1 MVKEKFI
8 KTTIILM
15 IGGLITK
22 ILGMIIKI
30 IMNRLVGIEGIGL
43 YMLIFPTFSLFMCM
57 SQLSLPVSISKL
69 VSEEKH
75 NNKKLMASSIP
86 IVLIT
91 NISLMGLIFLIAPI
105 LSNTFLHDSRTYL
118 PILAISLV
126 LPFEALSNLLR
137 GYFFGKQKMLPH
149 VISHVIEQIVRLSL
163 IVLVIP
169 SLVNQNIVYAVCFLI
184 LVNMISEFSSIII
197 LMLFL
202 PKNAVIRKC
211 DLKPNRKDLKNILNI
226 SIPTTGSR
234 LIGNIGYFLEPII
247 LTFVLTTVGYS
258 NNYILSEYGIIS
270 GYVMPLLL
278 LPSFFTNAISQALIP
293 VISKSYSNNLY
304 KDTKRK
310 LKQGI
315 LFSLAIGIPATIL
328 FLLFPNFFINL
339 IYNTTEGIE
348 YIRFLAPVF
357 LLHYLETPLASS
369 LQAMGKAKETF
380 NISLKTTIIRSIS
393 LFILLFF
400 KIGMW
405 GFLFSLTISIIYSTY
420 EHLKYIKKFLVDLN
434 SF

>member
-1 MVKEKFI
+1 MRKEKFI
-8 KTTIILM
+8 KSTIILM

-22 ILGMIIKI
+22 ILGMVIKI

-43 YMLIFPTFSLFMCM
+43 YMLIFPTFSLFMSM
-57 SQLSLPVSISKL
+57 SQLSLPISISKL

-75 NNKKLMASSIP
+75 NNKKLVFTSIP
-86 IVLIT
+86 IVIIT
-91 NISLMGLIFLIAPI
+91 NIILMGIIFLVAPT
-105 LSNTFLHDSRTYL
+105 LANTFLKDSRCYL

-137 GYFFGKQKMLPH
+137 GYFFGKQKMTPH
-149 VISHVIEQIVRLSL
+149 VISHVVEQVVRLVL

-169 SLVNQNIVYAVCFLI
+169 DLIDKSIVYAVSFLI

-197 LMLFL
+197 LLLFL
-202 PKNAVIRKC
+202 PKNTVIRKS
-211 DLKPNRKDLKNILNI
+211 DIKPDKRNLKNILAI

-234 LIGNIGYFLEPII
+234 LVGNIGYFLEPII

-258 NNYILSEYGIIS
+258 NSYILNEYGIIS
-270 GYVMPLLL
+270 GYVMPMLL

-293 VISKSYSNNLY
+293 VISKSYSNNNY
-304 KDTKRK
+304 KNTKRK

-315 LFSLAIGIPATIL
+315 LFSCGVGIPAT
-328 FLLFPNFFINL
+328 LLFFFFPEFFINI
-339 IYNTTEGIE
+339 IYHTTEGVS

-357 LLHYLETPLASS
+357 FLHYLETPLASS
-369 LQAMGKAKETF
+369 LQAMGKAREVF
-380 NISLKTTIIRSIS
+380 NISLKATIFRSIS
-393 LFILLFF
+393 LFVLLFF

-405 GFLFSLTISIIYSTY
+405 GFVISLTISIIYSTY
-420 EHLKYIKKFLVDLN
+420 VHFKYIRK
-434 SF
+434 SFIF

>member
-15 IGGLITK
+15 IGGFITK

-43 YMLIFPTFSLFMCM
+43 YMLIFPTFSLFMSM

-91 NISLMGLIFLIAPI
+91 NILLMIIIFLIAPI
-105 LSNTFLHDSRTYL
+105 LANTFLKDSRCYL

-149 VISHVIEQIVRLSL
+149 VISHIVEQLVRLGL

-169 SLVNQNIVYAVCFLI
+169 TLIKQNLIYAVIFLI
-184 LVNMISEFSSIII
+184 LVNMVSEFSSIII
-197 LMLFL
+197 LLLFF
-202 PKNAVIRKC
+202 PKNTVIRKN
-211 DLKPNRKDLKNILNI
+211 DLRPDRINLKNILSI

-234 LIGNIGYFLEPII
+234 LVGNIGYFLEPII

-258 NNYILSEYGIIS
+258 NSYILKEYGIIS

-293 VISKSYSNNLY
+293 VISKSYSNQMY
-304 KDTKRK
+304 QDTKRK

-315 LFSLAIGIPATIL
+315 IFSLMIGIPATIL
-328 FLLFPNFFINL
+328 FLLFPNFFIKF

-369 LQAMGKAKETF
+369 LQAMGKAKEAF
-380 NISLKTTIIRSIS
+380 KISVKTTFIRSIS
-393 LFILLFF
+393 LFILLFL

-405 GFLFSLTISIIYSTY
+405 GFILSLTISIIYSTY
-420 EHLKYIKKFLVDLN
+420 EHFKYIRYAFKD
-434 SF
+434 

>member
-1 MVKEKFI
+1 MIKEKFI

-15 IGGLITK
+15 IGGFITK
-22 ILGMIIKI
+22 ILGMIIKV

-43 YMLIFPTFSLFMCM
+43 YMLIFPTFSLFMSM

-75 NNKKLMASSIP
+75 NSKKLMASSIP
-86 IVLIT
+86 IVMIT
-91 NISLMGLIFLIAPI
+91 NILLMTIIFLIAPT
-105 LSNTFLHDSRTYL
+105 LANTFLKDSRCYL

-137 GYFFGKQKMLPH
+137 GYFFGKQKMFPH
-149 VISHVIEQIVRLSL
+149 VISHVVEQLVRLGL

-169 SLVNQNIVYAVCFLI
+169 TLINQNLIYAVSFLI
-184 LVNMISEFSSIII
+184 LVNMVSEFSSIII
-197 LMLFL
+197 LLLFF
-202 PKNAVIRKC
+202 PKNTTVRKS
-211 DLKPNRKDLKNILNI
+211 DLRPDRTNLRNILSI

-234 LIGNIGYFLEPII
+234 LVGNVGYFLEPII

-258 NNYILSEYGIIS
+258 NNYILKEYGIIS

-293 VISKSYSNNLY
+293 VISKSYSDQMY
-304 KDTKRK
+304 QDTKRK

-315 LFSLAIGIPATIL
+315 LFSLMVGIPATIL
-328 FLLFPNFFINL
+328 FLLFPKFFIQL

-369 LQAMGKAKETF
+369 LQAMGKAKEAF
-380 NISLKTTIIRSIS
+380 KISVKTTFIRSIS
-393 LFILLFF
+393 LFILLFLR
-400 KIGMW
+400 IGMW
-405 GFLFSLTISIIYSTY
+405 GFILSQTISIIYSTY
-420 EHLKYIKKFLVDLN
+420 EHFKYIRYAFKN
-434 SF
+434 

>member
-1 MVKEKFI
+1 MIKEKFI

-15 IGGLITK
+15 IGGFITK
-22 ILGMIIKI
+22 ILGMIIKV

-43 YMLIFPTFSLFMCM
+43 YMLIFPTFSLFMSM

-69 VSEEKH
+69 VSEEKY

-86 IVLIT
+86 IVMIT
-91 NISLMGLIFLIAPI
+91 NILLMTIIFLIAPT
-105 LSNTFLHDSRTYL
+105 LANTFLKDSRCYL

-137 GYFFGKQKMLPH
+137 GYFFGKQKMFPH
-149 VISHVIEQIVRLSL
+149 VISHVVEQLVRLGL

-169 SLVNQNIVYAVCFLI
+169 TLINQNLIYAVSFLI
-184 LVNMISEFSSIII
+184 LVNMVSEFSSIII
-197 LMLFL
+197 LLLFF
-202 PKNAVIRKC
+202 PKNTTVRKS
-211 DLKPNRKDLKNILNI
+211 DLRPDRTNLRNILSI

-234 LIGNIGYFLEPII
+234 LVGNVGYFLEPII

-258 NNYILSEYGIIS
+258 NSYILKEYGIIS

-293 VISKSYSNNLY
+293 VISKSYSDQMY
-304 KDTKRK
+304 QDTKRK

-315 LFSLAIGIPATIL
+315 LFSLMVGIPATIL
-328 FLLFPNFFINL
+328 FLLFPKFFIQI

-380 NISLKTTIIRSIS
+380 KISVKTTFLRSIS
-393 LFILLFF
+393 LFILLFLR
-400 KIGMW
+400 IGMW
-405 GFLFSLTISIIYSTY
+405 GFILSQTISIIYSTY
-420 EHLKYIKKFLVDLN
+420 EHFKYIRYAFKN
-434 SF
+434 

>member
-1 MVKEKFI
+1 MIKEKFI

-15 IGGLITK
+15 IGGFITK
-22 ILGMIIKI
+22 ILGMIIKV

-43 YMLIFPTFSLFMCM
+43 YMLIFPTFSLFMSM

-86 IVLIT
+86 IVMIT
-91 NISLMGLIFLIAPI
+91 NILLMTIIFLIAPT
-105 LSNTFLHDSRTYL
+105 LANTFLKDSRCYL

-137 GYFFGKQKMLPH
+137 GYFFGKQKMFPH
-149 VISHVIEQIVRLSL
+149 VISHVVEQLVRLGL

-169 SLVNQNIVYAVCFLI
+169 TLINQNLIYAVSFLI
-184 LVNMISEFSSIII
+184 LVNMVSEFSSIII
-197 LMLFL
+197 LLLFF
-202 PKNAVIRKC
+202 PKNTTVRKS
-211 DLKPNRKDLKNILNI
+211 DLRPDRTNLRNILSI

-234 LIGNIGYFLEPII
+234 LVGNVGYFLEPII

-258 NNYILSEYGIIS
+258 NSYILKEYGIIS

-293 VISKSYSNNLY
+293 VISKSYSDQMY
-304 KDTKRK
+304 QDTKRK

-315 LFSLAIGIPATIL
+315 LFSLMVGIPATIL
-328 FLLFPNFFINL
+328 FLLFPKFFIQL

-380 NISLKTTIIRSIS
+380 KISVKTTFLRSIS
-393 LFILLFF
+393 LFILLFLR
-400 KIGMW
+400 IGMW
-405 GFLFSLTISIIYSTY
+405 GFILSQTISIIYSTY
-420 EHLKYIKKFLVDLN
+420 EHFKYIRYAFKN
-434 SF
+434 

>member
-1 MVKEKFI
+1 MRKEKFI
-8 KTTIILM
+8 KSTIILM

-22 ILGMIIKI
+22 ILGMVIKI

-43 YMLIFPTFSLFMCM
+43 YMLIFPTFSLFMSM
-57 SQLSLPVSISKL
+57 SQLSLPISISKL

-75 NNKKLMASSIP
+75 NNKKLVFTSIP
-86 IVLIT
+86 VVIIT
-91 NISLMGLIFLIAPI
+91 NIILMGIIFLVAPT
-105 LSNTFLHDSRTYL
+105 LANTFLKDSRCYL

-137 GYFFGKQKMLPH
+137 GYFFGKQKMIPH
-149 VISHVIEQIVRLSL
+149 VISHVVEQVVRLVL

-169 SLVNQNIVYAVCFLI
+169 DLIDKSIVYAVSFLI

-197 LMLFL
+197 LLLFL
-202 PKNAVIRKC
+202 PKNMVIRKS
-211 DLKPNRKDLKNILNI
+211 DIKPDKRNLKNILAI

-234 LIGNIGYFLEPII
+234 LVGNIGYFLEPII

-258 NNYILSEYGIIS
+258 NSYILNEYGIIS
-270 GYVMPLLL
+270 GYVMPMLL

-293 VISKSYSNNLY
+293 VISKSYSDNNY

-315 LFSLAIGIPATIL
+315 LFSCGVGIPAT
-328 FLLFPNFFINL
+328 LLFFFFPEFFINI
-339 IYNTTEGIE
+339 IYHTTEGVS

-357 LLHYLETPLASS
+357 FLHYLETPLASS
-369 LQAMGKAKETF
+369 LQAMGKAREVF
-380 NISLKTTIIRSIS
+380 NISLKTTIFRSIS
-393 LFILLFF
+393 LFVLLFF

-405 GFLFSLTISIIYSTY
+405 GFIISLTISIIYSTY
-420 EHLKYIKKFLVDLN
+420 IHFKYIRK
-434 SF
+434 SFIF

>member
-1 MVKEKFI
+1 MIKEKFI

-15 IGGLITK
+15 IGGFITK
-22 ILGMIIKI
+22 ILGMIIKV

-43 YMLIFPTFSLFMCM
+43 YMLIFPTFSLFMSM

-69 VSEEKH
+69 VSEEKY

-86 IVLIT
+86 IVMLT
-91 NISLMGLIFLIAPI
+91 NIILMAIIFLVAPT
-105 LSNTFLHDSRTYL
+105 LANTFLKDPRCYL
-118 PILAISLV
+118 PIIAISLV

-149 VISHVIEQIVRLSL
+149 VISHVVEQLVRLFFILL
-163 IVLVIP
+163 IIPTLVHK
-169 SLVNQNIVYAVCFLI
+169 NIVYAVSFLV
-184 LVNMISEFSSIII
+184 LVNMISEFFSIII
-197 LMLFL
+197 LLLFF
-202 PKNAVIRKC
+202 PKNTIIRKS
-211 DLKPNRKDLKNILNI
+211 DLRPDKTNLRNILNI

-247 LTFVLTTVGYS
+247 LTFVLTAVGYS
-258 NNYILSEYGIIS
+258 NSYILKEYGIIS

-293 VISKSYSNNLY
+293 VISKSYSNQMY
-304 KDTKRK
+304 QDTKRK

-315 LFSLAIGIPATIL
+315 FFSLMIGIPATIL
-328 FLLFPNFFINL
+328 FLLFPKFFIKL

-348 YIRFLAPVF
+348 YIRFLSPVF

-380 NISLKTTIIRSIS
+380 KISVKTTLLRSIS
-393 LFILLFF
+393 LFILLFL

-405 GFLFSLTISIIYSTY
+405 GFILSLTISIIYSTY
-420 EHLKYIKKFLVDLN
+420 EHLKYIRISLMN
-434 SF
+434 

>member
-43 YMLIFPTFSLFMCM
+43 YMLIFPTFSLFMSM

-75 NNKKLMASSIP
+75 NNKKLIASSIP
-86 IVLIT
+86 IILIT
-91 NISLMGLIFLIAPI
+91 NTSLMGLIFLIAPI
-105 LSNTFLHDSRTYL
+105 LSNTFLHDPRTYL

-169 SLVNQNIVYAVCFLI
+169 NLVNQSIVYAVCFLI

-197 LMLFL
+197 LMPFL
-202 PKNAVIRKC
+202 PKNTVIRKS
-211 DLKPNRKDLKNILNI
+211 DLKPNRKGLKNILNI

-258 NNYILSEYGIIS
+258 NNYILNEYGIIS

-293 VISKSYSNNLY
+293 VISKSYSNNMY

-315 LFSLAIGIPATIL
+315 LFSLAIGIP
-328 FLLFPNFFINL
+328 
-339 IYNTTEGIE
+339 NTTEGIE

-393 LFILLFF
+393 LFILLFL

-405 GFLFSLTISIIYSTY
+405 GFIFSLTISIIYSTY
-420 EHLKYIKKFLVDLN
+420 MHLKYINKSLKI
-434 SF
+434 

>member
-1 MVKEKFI
+1 MRKEKFI
-8 KTTIILM
+8 KSTIILM

-22 ILGMIIKI
+22 ILGMVIKI

-43 YMLIFPTFSLFMCM
+43 YMLIFPTFSLFMSM
-57 SQLSLPVSISKL
+57 SQLSLPISISKL

-75 NNKKLMASSIP
+75 NNKKLVFTSIP
-86 IVLIT
+86 IVIIT
-91 NISLMGLIFLIAPI
+91 NIILMGIIFLVAPT
-105 LSNTFLHDSRTYL
+105 LANTFLKDSRCYL

-137 GYFFGKQKMLPH
+137 GYFFGKQKMTPH
-149 VISHVIEQIVRLSL
+149 VISHVVEQVVRLVL

-169 SLVNQNIVYAVCFLI
+169 DLIDKSIVYAVSFLI

-197 LMLFL
+197 LLLFL
-202 PKNAVIRKC
+202 PKNTVIRKS
-211 DLKPNRKDLKNILNI
+211 DIKPDKRNLKNILAI

-234 LIGNIGYFLEPII
+234 LVGNIGYFLEPII

-258 NNYILSEYGIIS
+258 NSYILNEYGIIS
-270 GYVMPLLL
+270 GYVMPMLL

-293 VISKSYSNNLY
+293 VISKSYSNNNY

-315 LFSLAIGIPATIL
+315 LFSCGVGIPAT
-328 FLLFPNFFINL
+328 LLFFFFPEFFINI
-339 IYNTTEGIE
+339 IYHTTEGVS

-357 LLHYLETPLASS
+357 FLHYLETPLASS
-369 LQAMGKAKETF
+369 LQAMGKAREVF
-380 NISLKTTIIRSIS
+380 NISLKTTIFRSIS
-393 LFILLFF
+393 LFVLLFF

-405 GFLFSLTISIIYSTY
+405 GFVISLTISIIYSTY
-420 EHLKYIKKFLVDLN
+420 VHFKYIRK
-434 SF
+434 SFIF

>member
-1 MVKEKFI
+1 MIKEKFI

-15 IGGLITK
+15 IGGFITK
-22 ILGMIIKI
+22 ILGMIIKV

-43 YMLIFPTFSLFMCM
+43 YMLIFPTFSLFMSM

-86 IVLIT
+86 IVMIT
-91 NISLMGLIFLIAPI
+91 NILLMTIIFLIAPT
-105 LSNTFLHDSRTYL
+105 LANTFLKDSRCYL

-137 GYFFGKQKMLPH
+137 GYFFGKQKMFPH
-149 VISHVIEQIVRLSL
+149 VISHVVEQLVRLGL

-169 SLVNQNIVYAVCFLI
+169 TLINQNLIYAVSFLI
-184 LVNMISEFSSIII
+184 LVNMVSEFSSIII
-197 LMLFL
+197 LLLFF
-202 PKNAVIRKC
+202 PKNTTVRKS
-211 DLKPNRKDLKNILNI
+211 DLRPDRTNLRNILSI

-234 LIGNIGYFLEPII
+234 LVGNVGYFLEPII

-258 NNYILSEYGIIS
+258 NNYILKEYGIIS

-293 VISKSYSNNLY
+293 VISKSYSDQMY
-304 KDTKRK
+304 QDTKRK

-315 LFSLAIGIPATIL
+315 LFSLMVGIPATIL
-328 FLLFPNFFINL
+328 FLLFPKFFIQL

-369 LQAMGKAKETF
+369 LQAMGKAKEAF
-380 NISLKTTIIRSIS
+380 KISVKTTFIRSIS
-393 LFILLFF
+393 LFILLFLR
-400 KIGMW
+400 IGMW
-405 GFLFSLTISIIYSTY
+405 GFILSQTISIIYSTY
-420 EHLKYIKKFLVDLN
+420 EHFKYIRYAFKN
-434 SF
+434 

>member
-1 MVKEKFI
+1 MIKEKFI

-15 IGGLITK
+15 IGGFITK
-22 ILGMIIKI
+22 ILGMIIKV
-30 IMNRLVGIEGIGL
+30 IMNRLVGIKGIGL
-43 YMLIFPTFSLFMCM
+43 YMLIFPTFSLFMSM

-75 NNKKLMASSIP
+75 NSKKLMASSIP
-86 IVLIT
+86 IVMIT
-91 NISLMGLIFLIAPI
+91 NILLMTIIFLIAPT
-105 LSNTFLHDSRTYL
+105 LANTFLKDSRCYL

-137 GYFFGKQKMLPH
+137 GYFFGKQKMFPH
-149 VISHVIEQIVRLSL
+149 VISHVVEQLVRLGL

-169 SLVNQNIVYAVCFLI
+169 TLINQNLIYAVSFLI
-184 LVNMISEFSSIII
+184 LVNMVSEFSSIII
-197 LMLFL
+197 LLLFF
-202 PKNAVIRKC
+202 PKNTTVRKS
-211 DLKPNRKDLKNILNI
+211 DLRPDRTNLRNILSI

-234 LIGNIGYFLEPII
+234 LVGNVGYFLEPII

-258 NNYILSEYGIIS
+258 NNYILKEYGIIS

-293 VISKSYSNNLY
+293 VISKSYSDQMY
-304 KDTKRK
+304 QDTKRK

-315 LFSLAIGIPATIL
+315 LFSLMVGIPATIL
-328 FLLFPNFFINL
+328 FLLFPKFFIQL

-369 LQAMGKAKETF
+369 LQAMGKAKEAF
-380 NISLKTTIIRSIS
+380 KISVKTTFIRSIS
-393 LFILLFF
+393 LFILLFLR
-400 KIGMW
+400 IGMW
-405 GFLFSLTISIIYSTY
+405 GFILSQTISIIYSTY
-420 EHLKYIKKFLVDLN
+420 EHFKYIRYAFKN
-434 SF
+434 

>member
-22 ILGMIIKI
+22 VLGMIIKI

-43 YMLIFPTFSLFMCM
+43 YMLIFPTFSLFMSM
-57 SQLSLPVSISKL
+57 SQLSLPVAISKL

-91 NISLMGLIFLIAPI
+91 NIILMGLIFLIAPI
-105 LSNTFLHDSRTYL
+105 LSNHFLKDPRCYL

-149 VISHVIEQIVRLSL
+149 VISHVIEQIVRLVL

-169 SLVNQNIVYAVCFLI
+169 TLVNQNIIYAVSFLI
-184 LVNMISEFSSIII
+184 LVNMVSEFSSIII
-197 LMLFL
+197 LLLFF
-202 PKNAVIRKC
+202 PKNTVIRKS
-211 DLKPNRKDLKNILNI
+211 DLRPNRKDLKNILNI

-258 NNYILSEYGIIS
+258 NNYILNEYGIIS

-293 VISKSYSNNLY
+293 VISKSYSDQMY

-315 LFSLAIGIPATIL
+315 LFSLIIGIPATIL
-328 FLLFPNFFINL
+328 FLLFPEFLINL
-339 IYNTTEGIE
+339 IYNTTEGVE
-348 YIRFLAPVF
+348 YIYFLAPVI
-357 LLHYLETPLASS
+357 LLHYLETPLSSS

-380 NISLKTTIIRSIS
+380 NISLKTTCIRTIS
-393 LFILLFF
+393 LFLLLFL

-405 GFLFSLTISIIYSTY
+405 GFVFSLTISIIYSTY
-420 EHLKYIKKFLVDLN
+420 EHFKYIKLAFK
-434 SF
+434 

>member
-1 MVKEKFI
+1 MIKEKFI

-15 IGGLITK
+15 IGGFITK
-22 ILGMIIKI
+22 ILGMIIKV

-43 YMLIFPTFSLFMCM
+43 YMLIFPTFSLFMSM

-75 NNKKLMASSIP
+75 NSKKLMASSIP
-86 IVLIT
+86 IVMIT
-91 NISLMGLIFLIAPI
+91 NILLMTIIFLIAPT
-105 LSNTFLHDSRTYL
+105 LANTFLKDSRCYL

-137 GYFFGKQKMLPH
+137 GYFFGKQKMFPH
-149 VISHVIEQIVRLSL
+149 VISHVVEQLVRLGL

-169 SLVNQNIVYAVCFLI
+169 TLINQNLIYAVSFLI
-184 LVNMISEFSSIII
+184 LVNMVSEFSSIII
-197 LMLFL
+197 LLLFF
-202 PKNAVIRKC
+202 PKNTTVRKS
-211 DLKPNRKDLKNILNI
+211 DLRPDRTNLRNILSI

-234 LIGNIGYFLEPII
+234 LVGNVGYFLEPII

-258 NNYILSEYGIIS
+258 NSYILKEYGIIS

-293 VISKSYSNNLY
+293 VISKSYSNQMY
-304 KDTKRK
+304 QDTKRK
-310 LKQGI
+310 LKQGV
-315 LFSLAIGIPATIL
+315 LFSLMVGIPATIL
-328 FLLFPNFFINL
+328 FLLFPKFFIQL

-380 NISLKTTIIRSIS
+380 KISVKTTFLRSIS
-393 LFILLFF
+393 LFILLFLR
-400 KIGMW
+400 IGMW
-405 GFLFSLTISIIYSTY
+405 GFILSQTISIIYSTY
-420 EHLKYIKKFLVDLN
+420 EHFKYIRHAFKN
-434 SF
+434 

>member
-1 MVKEKFI
+1 MIKEKFI

-15 IGGLITK
+15 IGGFITK
-22 ILGMIIKI
+22 ILGMIIKV

-43 YMLIFPTFSLFMCM
+43 YMLIFPTFSLFMSM

-75 NNKKLMASSIP
+75 NSKKLMASSIP
-86 IVLIT
+86 IVMIT
-91 NISLMGLIFLIAPI
+91 NILLMTIIFLIAPT
-105 LSNTFLHDSRTYL
+105 LANTFLKDSRCYL

-137 GYFFGKQKMLPH
+137 GYFFGKQKMFPH
-149 VISHVIEQIVRLSL
+149 VISHVVEQLVRLGL

-169 SLVNQNIVYAVCFLI
+169 TLINQNLIYAVSFLI
-184 LVNMISEFSSIII
+184 LVNMVSEFSSIII
-197 LMLFL
+197 LLLFF
-202 PKNAVIRKC
+202 PKNTTVRKS
-211 DLKPNRKDLKNILNI
+211 DLRPDRTNLRNILSI

-234 LIGNIGYFLEPII
+234 LVGNVGYFLEPII

-258 NNYILSEYGIIS
+258 NSYILKEYGIIS

-293 VISKSYSNNLY
+293 VISKSYSNQMY
-304 KDTKRK
+304 QDTKRK

-315 LFSLAIGIPATIL
+315 LFSLMIGIPATIL
-328 FLLFPNFFINL
+328 FLLFPKFFIQL

-380 NISLKTTIIRSIS
+380 KISVKITFLRSIS
-393 LFILLFF
+393 LFILLFLR
-400 KIGMW
+400 IGMW
-405 GFLFSLTISIIYSTY
+405 GFILSQTISIIYSTY
-420 EHLKYIKKFLVDLN
+420 EHFKYIRYAFKN
-434 SF
+434 

>member
-1 MVKEKFI
+1 MIKEKFI

-15 IGGLITK
+15 IGGFITK
-22 ILGMIIKI
+22 ILGMIIKV

-43 YMLIFPTFSLFMCM
+43 YMLIFPTFSLFMSM

-69 VSEEKH
+69 VSEEKY

-86 IVLIT
+86 IVMLT
-91 NISLMGLIFLIAPI
+91 NIILMAIIFLVAPT
-105 LSNTFLHDSRTYL
+105 LANTFLKDPRCYL
-118 PILAISLV
+118 PIIAISLV

-149 VISHVIEQIVRLSL
+149 VISHVVEQLVRLFFILL
-163 IVLVIP
+163 IIPTLVHK
-169 SLVNQNIVYAVCFLI
+169 NIVYAVSFLV
-184 LVNMISEFSSIII
+184 LVNMISEFFSIII
-197 LMLFL
+197 LLLFF
-202 PKNAVIRKC
+202 PKNTIIRKS
-211 DLKPNRKDLKNILNI
+211 DLRPDKTNLRNILNI

-247 LTFVLTTVGYS
+247 LTFVLTAVGYS
-258 NNYILSEYGIIS
+258 NSYILKEYGIIS

-293 VISKSYSNNLY
+293 VISKSYSNQMY
-304 KDTKRK
+304 QDTKRK

-315 LFSLAIGIPATIL
+315 LFSLMIGIPATIL
-328 FLLFPNFFINL
+328 FLLFPKFFIKL

-380 NISLKTTIIRSIS
+380 KISVKTTLLRSIS
-393 LFILLFF
+393 LFILLFL

-405 GFLFSLTISIIYSTY
+405 GFILSLTISIIYSTY
-420 EHLKYIKKFLVDLN
+420 EHLKYIRISLMN
-434 SF
+434 

>member
-1 MVKEKFI
+1 MRKEKFI
-8 KTTIILM
+8 KSTIILM

-22 ILGMIIKI
+22 ILGMVIKI

-43 YMLIFPTFSLFMCM
+43 YMLIFPTFSLFMSM
-57 SQLSLPVSISKL
+57 SQLSLPISISKL

-75 NNKKLMASSIP
+75 NNKKLVFTSIP
-86 IVLIT
+86 IVIIT
-91 NISLMGLIFLIAPI
+91 NIILMGIIFLVAPT
-105 LSNTFLHDSRTYL
+105 LANTFLKDSRCYL

-137 GYFFGKQKMLPH
+137 GYFFGKQKMTPH
-149 VISHVIEQIVRLSL
+149 VISHVVEQVVRLVL

-169 SLVNQNIVYAVCFLI
+169 DLIDKSIVYAVSFLI

-197 LMLFL
+197 LLLFL
-202 PKNAVIRKC
+202 PKNTVIRKS
-211 DLKPNRKDLKNILNI
+211 DIKPDKKDLKNILAI

-234 LIGNIGYFLEPII
+234 LVGNIGYFLEPII

-258 NNYILSEYGIIS
+258 NSYILNEYGIIS
-270 GYVMPLLL
+270 GYVMPMLL

-293 VISKSYSNNLY
+293 VISKSYSNNNY

-315 LFSLAIGIPATIL
+315 LFSCGVGIPAT
-328 FLLFPNFFINL
+328 LLFFFFPEFFINI
-339 IYNTTEGIE
+339 IYHTTEGVS

-357 LLHYLETPLASS
+357 FLHYLETPLASS
-369 LQAMGKAKETF
+369 LQAMGKAREVF
-380 NISLKTTIIRSIS
+380 NISLKATIFRSIS
-393 LFILLFF
+393 LFVLLFF

-405 GFLFSLTISIIYSTY
+405 GFVISLTISIIYSTY
-420 EHLKYIKKFLVDLN
+420 VHFKYIRK
-434 SF
+434 SFIF

>member
-1 MVKEKFI
+1 MIKEKFI

-15 IGGLITK
+15 IGGFITK

-43 YMLIFPTFSLFMCM
+43 YMLIFPTFSLFMSM
-57 SQLSLPVSISKL
+57 SQLSLPISISKL
-69 VSEEKH
+69 VSEEKY
-75 NNKKLMASSIP
+75 NNKKLMISSIP

-91 NISLMGLIFLIAPI
+91 NIILMTTIFLIAPT
-105 LSNTFLHDSRTYL
+105 LSSTFLKDNRCYL

-149 VISHVIEQIVRLSL
+149 VISHIIEQLVRLGL

-169 SLVNQNIVYAVCFLI
+169 TLVNQNIIYAVSFLI
-184 LVNMISEFSSIII
+184 LVNMISEFSSIIV
-197 LMLFL
+197 LLLFF
-202 PKNAVIRKC
+202 PKNTTIRKK
-211 DLKPNRKDLKNILNI
+211 DLRPDKSNLKNILNI

-247 LTFVLTTVGYS
+247 ITFVLSTVGYS
-258 NNYILSEYGIIS
+258 NNYILNEYGIIS

-293 VISKSYSNNLY
+293 VISKSYSDNMY

-315 LFSLAIGIPATIL
+315 IFSLIIGIPATIL
-328 FLLFPNFFINL
+328 FMILPEFFIKL
-339 IYNTTEGIE
+339 IYNTNEGIE

-357 LLHYLETPLASS
+357 LLHYLETPLSSS

-380 NISLKTTIIRSIS
+380 EISLKTTFLRSIS
-393 LFILLFF
+393 LFLLLFL

-405 GFLFSLTISIIYSTY
+405 GFILSLTISIIFSTY
-420 EHLKYIKKFLVDLN
+420 EHIKYIKKSLN
-434 SF
+434 T

>member
-22 ILGMIIKI
+22 ILGMVIKI

-43 YMLIFPTFSLFMCM
+43 YMLIFPTFSLFMSM

-91 NISLMGLIFLIAPI
+91 NITLMIIIFLIAPI
-105 LSNTFLHDSRTYL
+105 LSNTFLKDSRCYL

-137 GYFFGKQKMLPH
+137 GYFFGRQKMLPH
-149 VISHVIEQIVRLSL
+149 VISHVIEQLVRLSL

-169 SLVNQNIVYAVCFLI
+169 NLINQSIVYAVSFLI
-184 LVNMISEFSSIII
+184 LVNMVSEFSSIII
-197 LMLFL
+197 LLLFL
-202 PKNAVIRKC
+202 PKNTVIRKS
-211 DLKPNRKDLKNILNI
+211 DLKPDRKNLKNILNI

-258 NNYILSEYGIIS
+258 NNYILNEYGIIS

-293 VISKSYSNNLY
+293 VISKSYSDGMY

-328 FLLFPNFFINL
+328 FLVFPEFFIKL
-339 IYNTTEGIE
+339 IYNTTEGIS

-357 LLHYLETPLASS
+357 LLHYLETPLSSS

-380 NISLKTTIIRSIS
+380 NISLKTTIIRSVS
-393 LFILLFF
+393 LFILLFL

-405 GFLFSLTISIIYSTY
+405 GFVLSLSISIIYSTY
-420 EHLKYIKKFLVDLN
+420 EHIKYIRKALN
-434 SF
+434 NKSI

>member
-15 IGGLITK
+15 IGGFITK
-22 ILGMIIKI
+22 ILGMIIKV

-43 YMLIFPTFSLFMCM
+43 YMLIFPTFSLFMSM

-86 IVLIT
+86 IVFIT
-91 NISLMGLIFLIAPI
+91 NIILMIIIFLIAPI
-105 LSNTFLHDSRTYL
+105 LSNTFLKDSRCYL

-137 GYFFGKQKMLPH
+137 GYFFGKQKMIPH
-149 VISHVIEQIVRLSL
+149 VISHVVEQLVRLGL

-169 SLVNQNIVYAVCFLI
+169 TLINQNLIYAVSFLI
-184 LVNMISEFSSIII
+184 LVNMVSEFSSIII
-197 LMLFL
+197 LLLFF
-202 PKNAVIRKC
+202 PKNTTIRKS
-211 DLKPNRKDLKNILNI
+211 DLRPDRTNLRNILSI

-234 LIGNIGYFLEPII
+234 LVGNVGYFLEPII

-258 NNYILSEYGIIS
+258 NSYILKEYGIIS

-293 VISKSYSNNLY
+293 VISKSYSDQMY
-304 KDTKRK
+304 QDTKRK

-315 LFSLAIGIPATIL
+315 LFSFMVGIPATIL
-328 FLLFPNFFINL
+328 FLLFPKFFIQL

-380 NISLKTTIIRSIS
+380 QISIKTTFLRSIS
-393 LFILLFF
+393 LFILLFLR
-400 KIGMW
+400 IGMW
-405 GFLFSLTISIIYSTY
+405 GFVLSQTISIIYSTY
-420 EHLKYIKKFLVDLN
+420 EHFKYIRHAFKN
-434 SF
+434 

>member
-1 MVKEKFI
+1 MRKEKFI
-8 KTTIILM
+8 KSTIILM

-22 ILGMIIKI
+22 ILGMVIKI

-43 YMLIFPTFSLFMCM
+43 YMLIFPTFSLFMSM
-57 SQLSLPVSISKL
+57 SQLSLPISISKL

-75 NNKKLMASSIP
+75 NNKKLVFTSIP
-86 IVLIT
+86 IVIIT
-91 NISLMGLIFLIAPI
+91 NIILMGIIFLVAPT
-105 LSNTFLHDSRTYL
+105 LANTFLKDSRCYL

-137 GYFFGKQKMLPH
+137 GYFFGKQKMIPH
-149 VISHVIEQIVRLSL
+149 VISHVVEQVVRLVL

-169 SLVNQNIVYAVCFLI
+169 DLIDKSIVYAVSFLI

-197 LMLFL
+197 LLLFL
-202 PKNAVIRKC
+202 PKNTVIRKS
-211 DLKPNRKDLKNILNI
+211 DIKPDKRNLKNILAI

-234 LIGNIGYFLEPII
+234 LVGNIGYFLEPII

-258 NNYILSEYGIIS
+258 NSYILNEYGIIS
-270 GYVMPLLL
+270 GYVMPMLL

-293 VISKSYSNNLY
+293 VISKSYSDNNY

-315 LFSLAIGIPATIL
+315 LFSCGVGIPAT
-328 FLLFPNFFINL
+328 LLFFFFPKFFINI
-339 IYNTTEGIE
+339 IYHTTEGVS

-357 LLHYLETPLASS
+357 FLHYLETPLASS
-369 LQAMGKAKETF
+369 LQAMGKAREVF
-380 NISLKTTIIRSIS
+380 NISLKTTIFRSIS
-393 LFILLFF
+393 LFVLLFF

-405 GFLFSLTISIIYSTY
+405 GFIISLTISIIYSTY
-420 EHLKYIKKFLVDLN
+420 IHFKYIRK
-434 SF
+434 SFIF

>member
-22 ILGMIIKI
+22 VLGMIIKI

-43 YMLIFPTFSLFMCM
+43 YMLIFPTFSLFMSM
-57 SQLSLPVSISKL
+57 SQLSLPVAISKL

-91 NISLMGLIFLIAPI
+91 NIILMGLIFLISPI
-105 LSNTFLHDSRTYL
+105 LSNHFLKDPRCYL

-149 VISHVIEQIVRLSL
+149 VISHVIEQIVRLVL

-169 SLVNQNIVYAVCFLI
+169 TLVNQNIIYAVSFLI
-184 LVNMISEFSSIII
+184 LVNMVSEFSSIII
-197 LMLFL
+197 LLLFF
-202 PKNAVIRKC
+202 PKNTVIRKS
-211 DLKPNRKDLKNILNI
+211 DLRPNRKDLKNILNI

-247 LTFVLTTVGYS
+247 LTFVLTAVGYS
-258 NNYILSEYGIIS
+258 NNYILNEYGIIS

-293 VISKSYSNNLY
+293 VISKSYSDQMY

-315 LFSLAIGIPATIL
+315 LFSLIIGIPATIL
-328 FLLFPNFFINL
+328 FLLFPEFLINL
-339 IYNTTEGIE
+339 IYDTTEGVE
-348 YIRFLAPVF
+348 YIYFLAPVI
-357 LLHYLETPLASS
+357 LLHYLETPLSSS

-380 NISLKTTIIRSIS
+380 NISLKTTCIRTIS
-393 LFILLFF
+393 LFLLLFL

-405 GFLFSLTISIIYSTY
+405 GFVFSLTISIIYSTY
-420 EHLKYIKKFLVDLN
+420 EHFKYIKLAFK
-434 SF
+434 

>member
-1 MVKEKFI
+1 MRKEKFI
-8 KTTIILM
+8 KSTIILM

-22 ILGMIIKI
+22 ILGMVIKI

-43 YMLIFPTFSLFMCM
+43 YMLIFPTFSLFMSM
-57 SQLSLPVSISKL
+57 SQLSLPISISKL

-75 NNKKLMASSIP
+75 NNKKLVFTSIP
-86 IVLIT
+86 IVIIT
-91 NISLMGLIFLIAPI
+91 NIILMGIIFLVAPT
-105 LSNTFLHDSRTYL
+105 LANTFLKDSRCYL

-137 GYFFGKQKMLPH
+137 GYFFGKQKMTPH
-149 VISHVIEQIVRLSL
+149 VISHVVEQVVRLVL

-169 SLVNQNIVYAVCFLI
+169 DLIDKSIVYAVSFLI

-197 LMLFL
+197 LLLFL
-202 PKNAVIRKC
+202 PKNTVIRKS
-211 DLKPNRKDLKNILNI
+211 DIKPDKRNLKNILAI

-234 LIGNIGYFLEPII
+234 LVGNIGYFLEPII

-258 NNYILSEYGIIS
+258 NSYILNEYGIIS
-270 GYVMPLLL
+270 GYVMPMLL

-293 VISKSYSNNLY
+293 VISKSYSDNNY

-315 LFSLAIGIPATIL
+315 LFSCGVGIPAT
-328 FLLFPNFFINL
+328 LLFFFFPEFFINI
-339 IYNTTEGIE
+339 IYHTTEGVS

-357 LLHYLETPLASS
+357 FLHYLETPLASS
-369 LQAMGKAKETF
+369 LQAMGKAREVF
-380 NISLKTTIIRSIS
+380 NISLKTTIFRSIS
-393 LFILLFF
+393 LFVLLFF

-405 GFLFSLTISIIYSTY
+405 GFVISLTISIIYSTY
-420 EHLKYIKKFLVDLN
+420 VHFKYIRK
-434 SF
+434 SFIF